1 MHINEIEELKKNPI
15 LRKKI
20 EEIGMIKFIK
30 QDEII
35 LREDAYINSIPILLS
50 GLLKI
55 TRADNEGKDLLMYY
69 IEPGESCVMS
79 MLGGLYNERSHIKAT
94 AEENSEL
101 LLIPISESEKWI
113 KEFPEWSI
121 YFFRIFQRRFEEL
134 LSVVESLAYQK
145 MDVRLLQHL
154 QKKSQLNHNKV
165 IITTHQQLAEE
176 LGTVREVVSR
186 VLKMMEK
193 EGLVQLSRN
202 KITLM

>member
-1 MHINEIEELKKNPI
+1 MLIAEIEDLKKNPA
-15 LRKKI
+15 LRQKI
-20 EEIGMIKFIK
+20 ESIGVIKFIK
-30 QDEII
+30 QDEVI

-55 TRADNEGKDLLMYY
+55 TRSDVEGKDLLMYY
-69 IEPGESCVMS
+69 VEPGESCVMS
-79 MLGGLYNERSHIKAT
+79 MLGGLYNEKSHIKAT

-101 LLIPISESEKWI
+101 LLIPIAESEKWI

-134 LSVVESLAYQK
+134 LNVVESLAYQK

-154 QKKSQLNHNKV
+154 QKKSQLNQSKI
-165 IITTHQQLAEE
+165 IITTHQHLAEE